1 MCFSDLCLVI
11 HKSNFN
17 NYKIVKN
24 TSSMKQNN
32 WTTSCTQ
39 NEAERARETLI
50 WLESVTEKRDRKC
63 STWRIRRRFGAVLH
77 RANGRAGNEAQEV
90 VQSFQRDFAPSSHLP
105 LCCPFHISLKTRCGV
120 GTGSCGQFRRRNSL
134 LILISSCFYSKM
146 ATSLSGHLPITP
158 IRLLNVL

>member
-1 MCFSDLCLVI
+1 ML
-11 HKSNFN
+11 
-17 NYKIVKN
+17 
-24 TSSMKQNN
+24 
-32 WTTSCTQ
+32 
-39 NEAERARETLI
+39 RARVVIRAILLFNLQRNNVARQVVQKCCPYYLTF
-50 WLESVTEKRDRKC
+50 TEKRDRKC
-63 STWRIRRRFGAVLH
+63 STWRMRRRFGAVLH

-158 IRLLNVL
+158 VRLFNVL